1 MKALLAI
8 LLLTAAASAQNFVE
22 RSSSLP
28 DAPSEHRFWTL
39 ETKVNTGILAG
50 LVATDAFTTQRGL
63 EQGYREANPIMR
75 PFVTRGTA
83 GQAVGSALGFG
94 AGLGTVYLLHKTHH
108 HKAERIALRL
118 FVGVQ
123 SAVVANNVA
132 ALR

>member
-8 LLLTAAASAQNFVE
+8 LILVTAAQAQEFATPKSV
-22 RSSSLP
+22 LP
-28 DAPSEHRFWTL
+28 DAPSHQHFWDF
-39 ETKVNTGILAG
+39 ETKLNTGILAG
-50 LVATDAFTTQRGL
+50 LVATDAVTTQRGL
-63 EQGYREANPIMR
+63 DRGFREANPIMR

-108 HKAERIALRL
+108 HKAERIAMRL
-118 FVGVQ
+118 IVGVQ
-123 SAVVANNVA
+123 SAVVANNIA